1 MAQSAFDQ
9 TIEIYTNLLRSRLI
23 PKLDGLTTTVVLG
36 NGTTSLLTAVAVT
49 SITGTANEIAASA
62 STGAVTLS
70 LPTALTFT
78 GKTVT
83 GGTLT
88 SLSPSGI
95 GTTSSSTT
103 NLALGAST
111 TGVASLRVIHGTAP
125 TAPVNGDMWTTT
137 AGAFVRLNGTTYQ
150 FGSLP

>member
-1 MAQSAFDQ
+1 MAKSEIDQ
-9 TIEIYTNLLRSRLI
+9 TLETYNSLRKSRLV
-23 PKLDGLTTTVVLG
+23 PLLDGLNTTVVLG
-36 NGTTSLLTAVAVT
+36 NGTTSLLTSVAVT
-49 SITGTANEIAASA
+49 SITGTANEITASA
-62 STGAVTLS
+62 PTGAVTLS

-125 TAPVNGDMWTTT
+125 TAPVNGDIWTTT